1 MFEVLGFLGVILPF
15 LDFRAQCLCLPL
27 EDDWLP
33 YLRHSLGQDVP
44 RFGSPLTKAEEGALP
59 RRFITVL
66 LSWTCGLGRGGGG
79 PWEIPER
86 LIDLVQKE

>member
-27 EDDWLP
+27 GDDWLP

-66 LSWTCGLGRGGGG
+66 LSWTLAGVEEGSG
-79 PWEIPER
+79 PWGDSRET
-86 LIDLVQKE
+86 D